1 MDVTGRAV
9 GQPDPVQELYNIV
22 VTARRP
28 FSASS
33 PSWRCATLHL
43 SPNGGGQLLTP
54 GWRATKPVSMIRLLR
69 QMRSLTTRR
78 FYTADSNIT
87 SYAPEAPGAVSRRAP
102 EFKSVPI
109 TAKQQLRL
117 FDAPSAAKTSESAA
131 ADRCRQRCHGSS
143 PSNALPAA
151 DAITL
156 GGSCEAVTAARAAL
170 DALTEAQQA
179 FCPQGKQ
186 PTSWLAAE
194 AAIAA
199 GSCGGRLSKLRLR
212 CRGDDQRLPARGG
225 DITLEN
231 SGSCRSSTRRV
242 RRPESEAQ
250 SRCHCS
256 PRRPQDK
263 LTACEARIA
272 ELEKPDETRRILPFT
287 DLTQDWYM
295 DSIRYVYE
303 HELMY
308 GTRDTTF
315 ARTTP

>member
-1 MDVTGRAV
+1 
-9 GQPDPVQELYNIV
+9 
-22 VTARRP
+22 
-28 FSASS
+28 
-33 PSWRCATLHL
+33 
-43 SPNGGGQLLTP
+43 
-54 GWRATKPVSMIRLLR
+54 
-69 QMRSLTTRR
+69 MRSLTTRR

-117 FDAPSAAKTSESAA
+117 FDAPSAAKTSESGA
-131 ADRCRQRCHGSS
+131 ADRCCQRRHGSS

-156 GGSCEAVTAARAAL
+156 GGSCEAVTAARAAF

-179 FCPQGKQ
+179 FCLQGKQ

-212 CRGDDQRLPARGG
+212 CRGDHQRLPAAVQTSPWR
-225 DITLEN
+225 TE
-231 SGSCRSSTRRV
+231 
-242 RRPESEAQ
+242 EAVAAA
-250 SRCHCS
+250 RAAFDALNRKPKAGATS

-263 LTACEARIA
+263 LTACEARTPSWKSRGRNPSNPA
-272 ELEKPDETRRILPFT
+272 VYRPDPGL
-287 DLTQDWYM
+287 
-295 DSIRYVYE
+295 V
-303 HELMY
+303 H
-308 GTRDTTF
+308 G
-315 ARTTP
+315 